1 MLVLTRKEGEA
12 IVCTLEDGRTIRFEV
27 AEGGPV
33 RVAIEAPRSVAIA
46 RAEILAG
53 GPVGTAWG
61 QHLQNP

>member
-12 IVCTLEDGRTIRFEV
+12 IVLTLEDGRTIRFEV

-33 RVAIEAPRSVAIA
+33 RIAIEAPRSVAIA

-53 GPVGTAWG
+53 GPVVTGWSQA
-61 QHLQNP
+61 HAHP